1 MAAWMNAD
9 FALAQ
14 EALMDVR
21 EGMESQVPW
30 DDFFQH
36 WADIRICLKSAGKF
50 AAHRGLTEDQM
61 TCVRLSVL
69 LTQCEWGARPDVF
82 PRHPQKLG
90 MLLDQARCPLWIQA
104 WPDVRLGQPSGEWF
118 LIAAPRARR
127 ALEDLGNF
135 LATRHG
141 RRKEI
146 SWCHQACL
154 FLRETEREV
163 RAQ

>member
-1 MAAWMNAD
+1 MAAVMNAD

-30 DDFFQH
+30 DEFFRH
-36 WADIRICLKSAGKF
+36 WADIRIRICLKSAGKF

-61 TCVRLSVL
+61 TCVRLSAL
-69 LTQCEWGARPDVF
+69 LTQCEWGARPEDL
-82 PRHPQKLG
+82 PRHPQKFG
-90 MLLDQARCPLWIQA
+90 MLLVPARCPLWIQA
-104 WPDVRLGQPSGEWF
+104 WPDVRLGHPSGEWF
-118 LIAAPRARR
+118 LIAAPQGRR
-127 ALEDLGNF
+127 ALLKIWQFFWLRAMD
-135 LATRHG
+135 
-141 RRKEI
+141 
-146 SWCHQACL
+146 WCYEACL